1 MKRKRIFSLAWR
13 FFQRSSICFWDP
25 FDWRALLEIS
35 QLLTTWCSKIIVVEN
50 DSCKE
55 LGTKSAWHCPSSVD
69 ILPRLEGAFVKRENS
84 RPITSWHVTLPSPQN
99 TANYKAPHI
108 AARFCYHYL
117 ETNRNLP
124 SVMQKP
130 NHTSAY
136 VSDDTSSLAR
146 VSDEICNL
154 AHVSDD
160 IYNAA
165 RVSDDIS
172 ELIRLWNVSPIK
184 LCHVSLTYPQT
195 PINRSLLKA
204 FQRRAGGVPEKGFER
219 DQDSEV
225 QKLCWNQASKP
236 PRASRTSTLNT
247 KNIRREII

>member
-1 MKRKRIFSLAWR
+1 MS
-13 FFQRSSICFWDP
+13 
-25 FDWRALLEIS
+25 
-35 QLLTTWCSKIIVVEN
+35 
-50 DSCKE
+50 
-55 LGTKSAWHCPSSVD
+55 
-69 ILPRLEGAFVKRENS
+69 LEGAFVKRENS

-99 TANYKAPHI
+99 TANYKAPCI

-146 VSDEICNL
+146 VSDEICNP

-160 IYNAA
+160 ICNAA

-184 LCHVSLTYPQT
+184 LYHVSLTHPQT
-195 PINRSLLKA
+195 PINRSLPKV
-204 FQRRAGGVPEKGFER
+204 FQRRARGDLEKGLGR

-225 QKLCWNQASKP
+225 QKLCWNQALKP
-236 PRASRTSTLNT
+236 PRASRISTSNT